1 MKRLDETFLVKSG
14 ITTTGLDILSRPIAD
29 SIPFL
34 RPASTQQRT
43 IAGWISRDSIPNGH
57 IHPAQSIYVS
67 TNGEGSHTYA
77 YVSPFEFACNSDVS
91 VLSPKNDLTLSQ
103 KIKYARSISFN
114 RFRFSYGRKPK
125 GERLKS
131 LVLPDFSSGNFESA
145 RQIAAA
151 TFWEGKENIEAEIAS
166 RDFELV
172 RLSEVFSIRNGHG
185 LDLVSL
191 KALEV
196 GGVRFVARSKRNNGV
211 TGNVEEMPGTE
222 PHPGGVLTCAL
233 NGEGGVLYAFL
244 QDVPF
249 YTSFHIA
256 ILKPIMP
263 MTREEL
269 LFYCTCLRANRFK
282 YSFGRQ
288 ANRTLPDLM
297 VPSQETIPGYV
308 HGALK
313 RVKASLADEIQELV
327 ALGKD

>member
-1 MKRLDETFLVKSG
+1 MKRLDEVFLVKVG
-14 ITTTGLDILSRPIAD
+14 IPTAGLDILSRPGLD
-29 SIPFL
+29 CIPFL

-43 IAGWISRDSIPNGH
+43 IAGWVKRQSIPTGH

-77 YVSPFEFACNSDVS
+77 YVAPFEFACNSDVS
-91 VLSPKNDLTLSQ
+91 VLYPRDELSLSQ
-103 KIKYARSISFN
+103 KIKYARNISFN

-125 GERLKS
+125 GDRLKS
-131 LVLPDFSSGNFESA
+131 IVLPEVVSGDFASA
-145 RQIAAA
+145 KQISTAP
-151 TFWEGKENIEAEIAS
+151 FWEGEENVESATDGK
-166 RDFELV
+166 DFKLV
-172 RLSEVFSIRNGHG
+172 PLSEIFSIRNGHG

-191 KALEV
+191 KGIDV

-211 TGNVEEMPGTE
+211 TGNVEFVPELT

-233 NGEGGVLYAFL
+233 NGEGGVLYTFL

-256 ILKPIMP
+256 ILKPLVP

-288 ANRTLPDLM
+288 ANRTLPDLV
-297 VPSQETIPGYV
+297 VPSLETVPAYV
-308 HGALK
+308 HGALQ
-313 RVKASLADEIQELV
+313 RVKASLAVEIEGLV
-327 ALGKD
+327 ALGSD